1 MNYTYKNVHYEI
13 TNALPNVAATK
24 LYYPSYAIDDAVS
37 QDALGNLRLNIVTT
51 DNMKEIIPVL
61 RRDHL
66 PWEIV
71 MQVTVGRRERRLT
84 VTHIV
89 SHKSEDIID
98 EFDVRVDEQTRVHF
112 FIHGKGK
119 VTVRDYDF
127 SDVIDESGVWGVDG
141 DDEYMERI
149 VTTEDVRCLLYNIFQ
164 AFLWGV
170 QDGKISDGTPYE
182 KTQNR
187 FVHSTDV

>member
-1 MNYTYKNVHYEI
+1 
-13 TNALPNVAATK
+13 
-24 LYYPSYAIDDAVS
+24 
-37 QDALGNLRLNIVTT
+37 
-51 DNMKEIIPVL
+51 MKEIIPVL
-61 RRDHL
+61 RRDYL

-71 MQVTVGRRERRLT
+71 MQVNVDRRERTLI

-98 EFDVRVDEQTRVHF
+98 EFDIRGDEQTRVHF

-119 VTVRDYDF
+119 VTVRDYDL
-127 SDVIDESGVWGVDG
+127 SEVTDESGVWGVDG

-149 VTTEDVRCLLYNIFQ
+149 VTTEDVRCLLYNVFQ

-170 QDGKISDGTPYE
+170 QEGKIPDETPYE
-182 KTQNR
+182 NTQNR
-187 FVHSTDV
+187 FVLPADV

>member
-1 MNYTYKNVHYEI
+1 MNYTYKNAHYEI
-13 TNALPNVAATK
+13 MNALPNVTAVK
-24 LYYPSYAIDDAVS
+24 LHYPSYAINDAVS
-37 QDALGNLRLNIVTT
+37 QGALGNLRLNIVTT

-71 MQVTVGRRERRLT
+71 MQVTVGRRERTLT

-98 EFDVRVDEQTRVHF
+98 EFDIRGDEQTRIHF

-119 VTVRDYDF
+119 VTVRDYDL
-127 SDVIDESGVWGVDG
+127 SEVIDDGCVWGVDG

-149 VTTEDVRCLLYNIFQ
+149 VTTEDVRCLLYNVFQ

-170 QDGKISDGTPYE
+170 QEGKIPDETPYE

-187 FVHSTDV
+187 FVLPADV

>member
-1 MNYTYKNVHYEI
+1 MNYTYKNAHYEI
-13 TNALPNVAATK
+13 MNALPNVTAVK
-24 LYYPSYAIDDAVS
+24 LHYPSYAINDAVS
-37 QDALGNLRLNIVTT
+37 QGALGNLRLNIVTT

-71 MQVTVGRRERRLT
+71 MQVTVGRRERTLT

-98 EFDVRVDEQTRVHF
+98 EFDIRGDEQTRIHF

-119 VTVRDYDF
+119 VTVRDYDL
-127 SDVIDESGVWGVDG
+127 SEVTDESGVWGVDG

-149 VTTEDVRCLLYNIFQ
+149 VTTEDVRCLLYNVFQ

-170 QDGKISDGTPYE
+170 QEGKIPDETPYE
-182 KTQNR
+182 NTQNR
-187 FVHSTDV
+187 FVLPADV

>member
-1 MNYTYKNVHYEI
+1 MNYTYKNAHYEI
-13 TNALPNVAATK
+13 TNALPNVTAAK
-24 LYYPSYAIDDAVS
+24 LHYPSYAIDDTVS
-37 QDALGNLRLNIVTT
+37 HDALGNLRLNIVTT

-61 RRDHL
+61 HRDHL

-71 MQVTVGRRERRLT
+71 MQVNVGRRKRTLT

-89 SHKSEDIID
+89 SHKSADVID
-98 EFDVRVDEQTRVHF
+98 EFDIRGNEQTRVHF

-119 VTVRDYDF
+119 VTVRDYGLSEVTD
-127 SDVIDESGVWGVDG
+127 DGGVRGVEG
-141 DDEYMERI
+141 GDEYMERM
-149 VTTEDVRCLLYNIFQ
+149 VTTEDVRCLLYNVFQ

-170 QDGKISDGTPYE
+170 RECKIPDETPYE

-187 FVHSTDV
+187 FILPADV

>member
-1 MNYTYKNVHYEI
+1 MNYTYKNAHYEI
-13 TNALPNVAATK
+13 MNALPNVTAVK
-24 LYYPSYAIDDAVS
+24 LHYPSYAINDAVS
-37 QDALGNLRLNIVTT
+37 QDALGNLRLNIITT

-61 RRDHL
+61 RRDYL

-71 MQVTVGRRERRLT
+71 MQVNVDRRERTLI

-98 EFDVRVDEQTRVHF
+98 EFDIRGDEQTRVHF

-119 VTVRDYDF
+119 VTVRDYDL
-127 SDVIDESGVWGVDG
+127 SEVTDESGVWGVDG

-149 VTTEDVRCLLYNIFQ
+149 VTIEDVRCLLYNVFQ

-170 QDGKISDGTPYE
+170 QEGKIPDETPYE
-182 KTQNR
+182 NTQNR
-187 FVHSTDV
+187 FVLPADV

>member
-1 MNYTYKNVHYEI
+1 MNYTYKNAHYEI
-13 TNALPNVAATK
+13 TNALPNVTAAK
-24 LYYPSYAIDDAVS
+24 LHYPSYGIDNTAS

-51 DNMKEIIPVL
+51 DDMKEILPVL

-71 MQVTVGRRERRLT
+71 MQVNVDRRERTLI

-98 EFDVRVDEQTRVHF
+98 EFDIRGDEQTRVHF

-119 VTVRDYDF
+119 VTVRDYDL
-127 SDVIDESGVWGVDG
+127 SEVTDESGVWGVDG

-149 VTTEDVRCLLYNIFQ
+149 VTTEDVRCILYNVFQ

-170 QDGKISDGTPYE
+170 QGGKIPDETPYD
-182 KTQNR
+182 R
-187 FVHSTDV
+187 

>member
-1 MNYTYKNVHYEI
+1 MNYIYKNAHYEI
-13 TNALPNVAATK
+13 TNALLNVTAAK
-24 LYYPSYAIDDAVS
+24 LHYPSYAIEDTVS
-37 QDALGNLRLNIVTT
+37 QDALGNLRLNIITT

-61 RRDHL
+61 RRDYL

-71 MQVTVGRRERRLT
+71 MQVNVDRRERTLI

-98 EFDVRVDEQTRVHF
+98 EFDLRGDEQTRVHF

-119 VTVRDYDF
+119 VTVRDYDL
-127 SDVIDESGVWGVDG
+127 SEVTDESGVWGVDG

-149 VTTEDVRCLLYNIFQ
+149 VTTEDVRCLLYNVFQ

-170 QDGKISDGTPYE
+170 QEGKIPDETPYE
-182 KTQNR
+182 NTQNR
-187 FVHSTDV
+187 FVLPADV

>member
-1 MNYTYKNVHYEI
+1 MNYTYKNAHYEI
-13 TNALPNVAATK
+13 TNALPNVTVAK
-24 LYYPSYAIDDAVS
+24 FHYPSYAIDDTAS

-51 DNMKEIIPVL
+51 DNMKEIVPVL

-71 MQVTVGRRERRLT
+71 MQVNVGRRDRTLT

-89 SHKSEDIID
+89 SHKSADIID
-98 EFDVRVDEQTRVHF
+98 EFDIRGDEQTRVHF

-119 VTVRDYDF
+119 VTVRDYDL
-127 SDVIDESGVWGVDG
+127 SDVTDESGVWGVDG

-149 VTTEDVRCLLYNIFQ
+149 VTTEDVRCLLYNVFQ

-170 QDGKISDGTPYE
+170 QEGKIPDETPYE

-187 FVHSTDV
+187 FVLLADV